1 MFRRFSPNYMAAL
14 YIADLAC
21 AVAAVRLAEV
31 LRVQAGLGA
40 PVPEAAAHV
49 PWPVSLMAVLTFA
62 AVLPMA
68 GLYDP
73 RRVVRAVDEA
83 ERAVV
88 GALVAGMV
96 LAGALF
102 LSYRE
107 VSRLVFLYFVAISVG
122 LLLGYRALVRLLYRV
137 VPLGENK
144 PTKVLIAGAG
154 PRGREAARV
163 LRASGV
169 EVVGFAD
176 DEPTRRG
183 QVLEGRPVLGGLDE
197 LPGLATR
204 EGVTDVLF
212 ALPQTAQQR
221 MANLVVALWR
231 LPLRVHL
238 VPDMYDLGIARMQV
252 GDLGGLTVIGLRE
265 PVIDGFQRVLKRLMD
280 LVLGTLILVAALPVM
295 AAIATAIKLDS
306 PGPVLFRQRRVGEN
320 GRLFTMYKFRTMVPD
335 AEARQHDINTYTP
348 DGKVVH
354 KRPDDPRVTRLG
366 RWLRR
371 FSLDELPQLFNV
383 LRGEM
388 SLVGPRPELPWIV
401 ERYEPWQYQRLAV
414 PQGMTCWYVVNG
426 RSEVPMHL
434 NTQEDL
440 RYIREFSLLTDLKIL
455 WKSVGAVLKR
465 RGAF

>member
-1 MFRRFSPNYMAAL
+1 MFRRFSPNYMATL
-14 YIADLAC
+14 YTADLGC
-21 AVAAVRLAEV
+21 ALAAMRLAEV
-31 LRVQAGLGA
+31 MRASLSLGGSI
-40 PVPEAAAHV
+40 PAAAARV
-49 PWPVSLMAVLTFA
+49 PWAVELMAVLVFA

-73 RRVVRAVDEA
+73 RRIVRAVDEA
-83 ERAVV
+83 QRAVLGV
-88 GALVAGMV
+88 LVAALA

-107 VSRLVFLYFVAISVG
+107 VSRLVFMYFVG
-122 LLLGYRALVRLLYRV
+122 LSLVLMLGYRALVRLLYRMV
-137 VPLGENK
+137 HLGEKK
-144 PTKVLIAGAG
+144 PVRVLIAGAG
-154 PRGREAARV
+154 PLGREAARV
-163 LRASGV
+163 LQASGV
-169 EVVGFAD
+169 PVVGFV
-176 DEPTRRG
+176 DEDPTRRG
-183 QVLEGRPVLGGLDE
+183 LVLEGHPVLGGLDDIPALVE
-197 LPGLATR
+197 RHAI
-204 EGVTDVLF
+204 TDVLL
-212 ALPQTAQQR
+212 ALPRSSQHR
-221 MANLVVALWR
+221 IANLVVQLWR
-231 LPLRVHL
+231 LPLHVHL

-252 GDLGGLTVIGLRE
+252 KDLGGLTVIGLRE
-265 PVIDGFQRVLKRLMD
+265 PAIDGFQRVVKRLMD
-280 LVLGTLILVAALPVM
+280 LLLGTLLLLAALPVM
-295 AAIATAIKLDS
+295 AVIAVAIRLES

-320 GRLFTMYKFRTMVPD
+320 GRPFTMYKFRTMVHD
-335 AEARQHDINTYTP
+335 AEARQHEVNTYTP

-401 ERYEPWQYQRLAV
+401 EQYEPWQYQRLAV

-440 RYIREFSLLTDLKIL
+440 RYIREFSLFTDLKIL

>member
-14 YIADLAC
+14 YLADLGC
-21 AVAAVRLAEV
+21 VLAALRLAEA
-31 LRVQAGLGA
+31 LRVRLGLGE
-40 PVPEAAAHV
+40 PVPATAAQV
-49 PWPVSLMAVLTFA
+49 PGAVDLMAVVVFA
-62 AVLPMA
+62 VVLPMA

-73 RRVVRAVDEA
+73 RRIVRAVDEA
-83 ERAVV
+83 ERAVLGV
-88 GALVAGMV
+88 LVAALV

-107 VSRLVFLYFVAISVG
+107 VSRLVFVYFVGLSLL

-137 VPLGENK
+137 VPLGERK
-144 PTKVLIAGAG
+144 PVKALVVGAG

-163 LRASGV
+163 LQASGV
-169 EVVGFAD
+169 PVAGLVD
-176 DEPTRRG
+176 DDPTRRG
-183 QVLEGRPVLGGLDE
+183 MVLEGHPVLGGLDDI
-197 LPGLATR
+197 PGLVER
-204 EGVTDVLF
+204 HGITDVLL
-212 ALPQTAQQR
+212 ALPRSSQQG
-221 MANLVVALWR
+221 MANLVVRLWR

-265 PVIDGFQRVLKRLMD
+265 PAIDGFQRVVKRLMD
-280 LVLGTLILVAALPVM
+280 LVLGTLILLAALPVM
-295 AAIATAIKLDS
+295 AAIAVAIHLES

-320 GRLFTMYKFRTMVPD
+320 GRLFTMYKFRTMVHD
-335 AEARQHDINTYTP
+335 AEARQHEVNTYTP
-348 DGKVVH
+348 DGRVVH

-440 RYIREFSLLTDLKIL
+440 RYIREFSLFTDLKIL
-455 WKSVGAVLKR
+455 WKSIGAVLKR